1 MELVSGC
8 MVAPL
13 VLLTFIRIRQRL
25 KTPLE
30 VSAVMEISIYKKQV
44 TYHLINFLLPYFSSQ
59 FV

>member
-13 VLLTFIRIRQRL
+13 VLGTFIRIRQRL

-30 VSAVMEISIYKKQV
+30 VSAVMEISFYKKQV
-44 TYHLINFLLPYFSSQ
+44 TYNLVKFLLHYFLLE